1 MSGPGPARILA
12 PLALFA
18 ALAGCSHAP
27 RPLPLPEA
35 GRPLPRIAVVSLEN
49 LSGRADAG
57 DVITRLLFVGLVRTQ
72 RCDPVEP
79 GLVDRAMEDLRIR
92 PVGTLTRDELRGLRD
107 TLAVDYVMIGTVL
120 ENEPVHTP
128 DGEVPSVGLA
138 ARLLD
143 ARTGRSVWAQ
153 MKVRTGEDR
162 ETVFGWGRE
171 LDRDRIAT
179 ELVTDLLRD
188 FHIPAAPG
196 VAPGT
201 GDKP

>member
-1 MSGPGPARILA
+1 MPGPGPARILG
-12 PLALFA
+12 PLALLA
-18 ALAGCSHAP
+18 ALAGCAHAP
-27 RPLPLPEA
+27 RPLPLPEP
-35 GRPLPRIAVVSLEN
+35 GRPLPKVAVVSLEN
-49 LSGRADAG
+49 LSGRAGAG
-57 DVITRLLFVGLVRTQ
+57 DALTRLLVVGLVRTQ
-72 RCDPVEP
+72 RCDVVEP

-92 PVGTLTRDELRGLRD
+92 PVGTLTRQELQGLRD
-107 TLAVDYVMIGTVL
+107 SLAVDYVLIGTVL

-143 ARTGRSVWAQ
+143 ARTGQSVWAQ

-162 ETVFGWGRE
+162 ETVFGWGRQ
-171 LDRDRIAT
+171 LDRDRIAM
-179 ELVTDLLRD
+179 ELTTDLLRD

-196 VAPGT
+196 PAPRT